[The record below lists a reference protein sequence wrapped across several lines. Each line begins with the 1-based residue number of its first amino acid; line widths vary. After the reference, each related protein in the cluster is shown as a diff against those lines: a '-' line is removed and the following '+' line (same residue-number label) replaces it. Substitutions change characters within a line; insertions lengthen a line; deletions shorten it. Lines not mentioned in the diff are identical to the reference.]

1 MQDPVLLIQRFL
13 PQNKHTDAYHGF
25 CNTSYFR
32 FSVHDS
38 SFLCKTGSIFPAA
51 AWKVRRWQRGSQSG
65 HVTGKYQRSEC
76 QNIASVA
83 NGMNNLILS
92 KKAEFINAIFC
103 AAWVTTTTKT
113 KNNNCSWNRICTCH
127 NMRSYLAGLCLKRA
141 PSSFLEESNTSEES
155 VWPPLSCNLVE
166 NKHEG

>member
-1 MQDPVLLIQRFL
+1 MDSVTQAIFVFQFTIPLFFAKQVRSSLLL
-13 PQNKHTDAYHGF
+13 HGK
-25 CNTSYFR
+25 CVDGKEEVKAVMLQGNIK
-32 FSVHDS
+32 DLNAKIWKEIS
-38 SFLCKTGSIFPAA
+38 S
-51 AWKVRRWQRGSQSG
+51 
-65 HVTGKYQRSEC
+65 
-76 QNIASVA
+76 ASVA

-92 KKAEFINAIFC
+92 KKAEFINTIFC